1 MTIDATS
8 ILKRLPLFH
17 SLSAEAL
24 AEVAKRTIPRELP
37 RNATLFREGEPCRG
51 LFIVL
56 DGSIKVY
63 RSTPDGREQILYIEV
78 PTHTL
83 AELPLLDGGPYPAS
97 ARAAE
102 DSLILFLPR
111 DAFQALYR
119 TNPEIAD
126 AVIQDMGRRLRR
138 LVRLVDRVTLKDVPA
153 RVAAAL
159 LDEAA
164 TAGAAHDGG
173 EFDLPVAQDEMAR
186 GLATTRESVA
196 RALARFRRAGL
207 IDQQGS
213 RIRLRDVARLRDIAG
228 VAAAVIGTG
237 DLMRTPQRPS

>member
-1 MTIDATS
+1 MTFDAAG
-8 ILKRLPLFH
+8 ILKRLPMFR

-24 AEVAKRTIPRELP
+24 AEVAKRTVQRELP
-37 RNATLFREGEPCRG
+37 RNAPLFREGEPCRG
-51 LFIVL
+51 LFVVL

-78 PTHTL
+78 PMHTL

-153 RVAAAL
+153 RVAAVL
-159 LDEAA
+159 LEEAA
-164 TAGAAHDGG
+164 AAGASREGG
-173 EFDLPVAQDEMAR
+173 EFDLPVAQDELAR

-196 RALARFRRAGL
+196 RALARFRREGL
-207 IDQQGS
+207 IDQQGP
-213 RIRLRDVARLRDIAG
+213 RIRLRDIARLQDIAG
-228 VAAAVIGTG
+228 VPAAMIGAG
-237 DLMRTPQRPS
+237 DLMRTPPRPR